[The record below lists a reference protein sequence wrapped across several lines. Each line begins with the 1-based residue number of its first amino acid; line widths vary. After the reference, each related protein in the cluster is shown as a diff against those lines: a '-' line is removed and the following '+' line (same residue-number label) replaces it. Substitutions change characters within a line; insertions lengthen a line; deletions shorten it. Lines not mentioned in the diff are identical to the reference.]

1 MPLKWKNTVKL
12 TNIHFPRYEGTI
24 KLAYLVYNYV
34 KIYVCY
40 DCSYFEGSTWFVER
54 LAAHQF
60 NDEYRELLVTGGRDG
75 DGDTLYGG
83 VRHLELPVPLLRAGR
98 GVGAGVQV

>member
-1 MPLKWKNTVKL
+1 MY
-12 TNIHFPRYEGTI
+12 RYI
-24 KLAYLVYNYV
+24 
-34 KIYVCY
+34 CY

-60 NDEYRELLVTGGRDG
+60 NDEYRELLVAGGRDG